1 MDILNIIIG
10 MFHAFINWLS
20 NIIFGKVTSKPTTTT
35 PNPTTTTPNPTT
47 TTPNPT
53 TTTSKPTTTTPNPTT
68 TTPEPTTT
76 PPKPTTTTP
85 PKPTTTIVDPIATMD
100 LSQGIA
106 KMDLSQGIANM
117 NLFQTFG
124 TTTPPP
130 TQKPIIDAIKSS
142 LTLKNDGNGTNYTLN
157 GVYDGKDVALI
168 DKNRINDYL
177 LDKPK
182 YVYKINEIVEFTFT
196 ITDQDYKIKLRI
208 INSSLEYGANLVSS
222 VKFIATTELELPVL
236 PSVYTV
242 LKLKNDGNG
251 KDNTLNGTY
260 DGKDITLTD
269 NNHINDYLLA
279 KPKYVYKPNEIIEF
293 TFTNPISK
301 QDDKV
306 KLRIIS
312 SSLEYGTNLVSSV
325 KFMATTAI
333 EIPVAPSVY
342 TSLKLNDGIIKSA
355 NDGMSKQYT
364 LSGTYDGK
372 SVTLVDKKNIAY
384 FNNPQYEYKV
394 NEIAEFTFT
403 NPISNQ
409 DSKVNLKITKS
420 NMTFDSNFNMK
431 YTFNSILSP
440 PVSENYIGIF

>member
-85 PKPTTTIVDPIATMD
+85 PKPTTTIVDPIAT
-100 LSQGIA
+100 
-106 KMDLSQGIANM
+106 MDLSQGIANM

>member
-1 MDILNIIIG
+1 
-10 MFHAFINWLS
+10 
-20 NIIFGKVTSKPTTTT
+20 
-35 PNPTTTTPNPTT
+35 
-47 TTPNPT
+47 
-53 TTTSKPTTTTPNPTT
+53 
-68 TTPEPTTT
+68 
-76 PPKPTTTTP
+76 
-85 PKPTTTIVDPIATMD
+85 
-100 LSQGIA
+100 
-106 KMDLSQGIANM
+106 MDLSQGIANM